1 MAAPE
6 VEICNAALVMLGDRP
21 IATLAGAG
29 VSQIACTNLYAPT
42 VNDLLGRYR
51 WRFASR
57 MVKLERVDHDPLSR
71 FNSTFQVPTGSHTVH
86 SIRVRDTNIEYDR
99 FEQHIYCDASLD
111 DELIAEVMFVPSELY
126 WPPYFR
132 TLVELQLAA
141 VLAFPITEDSQKA
154 SFYEGKALRQ
164 FGAAKTIDA
173 QSRTARKIRT
183 TGLRRYHGGRA

>member
-21 IATLAGAG
+21 IATLAGAS
-29 VSQIACTNLYAPT
+29 VSQLACSNLYPT
-42 VNDLLGRYR
+42 TVLDLIGRYR

-57 MVKLERVDHDPLSR
+57 MVRLERVEHDPLSR
-71 FNSTFQVPTGSHTVH
+71 YEATYQVPAGVHTVY
-86 SIRVRDTNIEYDR
+86 SLRVRDHTIDYDR
-99 FEQHIYCDASLD
+99 FEQHIYCDAKAE
-111 DELIAEVMFVPSELY
+111 DEVIAEVMVVPNEAY

-141 VLAFPITEDSQKA
+141 VLAFPITEDAQKA

-164 FGAAKTIDA
+164 FSAAKTIDA
-173 QSRTARKIRT
+173 QSRTARKIET